1 MARTVR
7 IKPRLTVNADE
18 AAVKSAVDGEGVLRV
33 LSYKIESEVRDGRLV
48 VLLPD
53 DEPPPMPVH
62 LVVPEGRLAIAKVRA
77 FMDFAAARLKVE
89 FARMGLA

>member
-1 MARTVR
+1 M
-7 IKPRLTVNADE
+7 
-18 AAVKSAVDGEGVLRV
+18 
-33 LSYKIESEVRDGRLV
+33 V
-48 VLLPD
+48 VLPD